1 MQVCDNNTDSRSKVA
16 NVSTSIVFDL
26 LCLSLISVAAVLT
39 LVRDFS
45 ARLCQIVSDENLA
58 AHCHFFLHPEHFNLD
73 IEFQSWSP
81 IALSSMLNW
90 LPAFICK
97 FTNIEPIIFFQI
109 GVVFQNVGIACGVY
123 LLSRKLFENLSSTNC
138 RIISLLATTFVMFWR
153 PQWYNA
159 SLICGLDWVPYA
171 NWVALPFL
179 LMGFTLALKRQTV
192 TCALALLMGV
202 LIHPIMGGLAVL
214 ITALFYLATVRA
226 QSRLRTVIN
235 CFLLLLLTFAVVQI
249 PISISTA
256 GLHFT
261 TDVNRH
267 DILVHNIHAT
277 PWLNRYPYGIATFV
291 ASLICIFDFS
301 LLALW
306 PSKKAG
312 PSKQGQILISCTII
326 SSIIISILHCIAASA
341 GFNPIHNLILTRAT
355 VLLLLVA
362 TPTVVAHFWQVL
374 FSGSL
379 LTILPV
385 LTCLFAFNPISLTAA
400 MLASIADMIK
410 NNGNKA
416 WCYWILL
423 IPSLALT
430 LIILTFLM
438 PQLGYLSE
446 TQVLKPLLGD
456 YFAQM
461 LAQNRLQFFDWRL
474 YLAANFVILCA
485 RLLHTSGKIKVG
497 PYQWIVALTLMPLLI
512 YAGIT
517 ENRKMGKSDVTKNT
531 TYCQAQLWARDNTP
545 EGSSFI
551 LVQTSDS
558 LAWRGLTKRQVINI
572 IPIGQ
577 IYKATSI
584 VEEYNKK
591 LSTFWNTHKT
601 IKVDDQTD
609 YKDLNTTDW
618 QQFAREFGGDYIV
631 RVSNWP
637 KLELP
642 MVYKNRD
649 FVIYQIP
656 KPR

>member
-1 MQVCDNNTDSRSKVA
+1 MQICDNNLDSCSKVTKD
-16 NVSTSIVFDL
+16 SKSIFFDL
-26 LCLSLISVAAVLT
+26 LCLSLISLVAVLT

-58 AHCHFFLHPEHFNLD
+58 AHCHFFVHPEHFNLD

-97 FTNIEPIIFFQI
+97 FSGIEPIIFFQI
-109 GVVFQNVGIACGVY
+109 GVVFQNVGIACGIY
-123 LLSRKLFENLSSTNC
+123 LLSRNLFENLSSTNC
-138 RIISLLATTFVMFWR
+138 RIISLLTSIFVMFWR

-179 LMGFTLALKRQTV
+179 LISFALALKKQTV
-192 TCALALLMGV
+192 KCSLALLMGA

-214 ITALFYLATVRA
+214 LTALFYIATVGA
-226 QSRLRTVIN
+226 QARLKTIFT
-235 CFLLLLLTFAVVQI
+235 CSLLLLLTVAVIQI

-256 GLHFT
+256 DLHFT
-261 TDVNRH
+261 SDDNRH
-267 DILVHNIHAT
+267 AILLQNIHAT

-291 ASLICIFDFS
+291 ASIICILNFS

-306 PSKKAG
+306 PSKRAG
-312 PSKQGQILISCTII
+312 PTKQGQILISCTII
-326 SSIIISILHCIAASA
+326 FSVVMSLLHCIAAAA

-355 VLLLLVA
+355 VLLLLVTA
-362 TPTVVAHFWQVL
+362 PAVVAQFWQIL

-379 LTILPV
+379 LTFLPV

-400 MLASIADMIK
+400 MLASIADK
-410 NNGNKA
+410 FRNSGNKTS
-416 WCYWILL
+416 CYWMLL

-430 LIILTFLM
+430 LIILAFLL

-485 RLLHTSGKIKVG
+485 RILHTSGKIKVG
-497 PYQWIVALTLMPLLI
+497 RCQWIVALTLMPLLI

-558 LAWRGLTKRQVINI
+558 LAWRGLTKRQVVNI

-591 LSTFWNTHKT
+591 LSNFWHTHKT
-601 IKVDDQTD
+601 IKVDDQAD

-642 MVYKNRD
+642 VVYKNRD